1 MMALKSKK
9 ETVQAEIVE
18 EEELPFPVN
27 GVEEKTDEPTNEIA
41 VVDQEQHLPDYAI
54 LNPEIQMRDKIEV
67 AKDVA
72 NALSDVLDKQ
82 GLVKYGLNAN
92 NKKAGYVLAEG
103 WNTLGTMLGITV
115 VTEKVEPFTP
125 LRQRKGKREAYG
137 YKATVSLYQ
146 NGNKLCT
153 AEAVADSNGFQKDE
167 FAIYSMAQTRAMGKA
182 YRMALSWIV
191 KLAGYEAAPA
201 EEMPNYRGDR

>member
-1 MMALKSKK
+1 MALKTK
-9 ETVQAEIVE
+9 EAETIEAVLIENGDINETPVE
-18 EEELPFPVN
+18 ETSTEL
-27 GVEEKTDEPTNEIA
+27 T
-41 VVDQEQHLPDYAI
+41 VVDQETTLPDYAI
-54 LNPEIQMRDKIEV
+54 LNPEINMRDKIEV

-82 GLVKYGLNAN
+82 GLVKYGLNPS

-125 LRQRKGKREAYG
+125 QKQRGKMKAFG

-167 FAIYSMAQTRAMGKA
+167 FAVYSMAQTRAMGKA
-182 YRMALSWIV
+182 YRMALSWII
-191 KLAGYEAAPA
+191 KLAGYEATPA
-201 EEMPNYRGDR
+201 EEMPKYR

>member
-1 MMALKSKK
+1 MALKK
-9 ETVQAEIVE
+9 ETQ
-18 EEELPFPVN
+18 EELPFPVE
-27 GVEEKTDEPTNEIA
+27 VVTEEETET
-41 VVDQEQHLPDYAI
+41 VDQEVTTTNELVVSETHLPDYAI

-67 AKDVA
+67 ARDVA
-72 NALSDVLDKQ
+72 DALSDVLDKQ
-82 GLVKYGLNAN
+82 GLVKYGLNPS

-115 VTEKVEPFTP
+115 VTESVEPFTP
-125 LRQRKGKREAYG
+125 LRQRGKREAFG

-182 YRMALSWIV
+182 YRMALSWII
-191 KLAGYEAAPA
+191 KLAGYEATPA
-201 EEMPNYRGDR
+201 EEMPKYR